1 MANKEQQKNQF
12 QLNVGTDSDSID
24 PKDDERWMTSQQRD
38 KFTTMLT
45 GCFRKVMDDWHPHES
60 CRVVTAIERL
70 LYKSIDTNL
79 LMKNRIFK
87 DGMTFSFHLMED
99 TGSDDLFDLLLDYHP
114 DKWAFICGEFSRNG
128 TVELVYEDRYL
139 NSPLG
144 CLMLA
149 QFIRRMSFQL
159 HLAFRSIRIYVSKKD
174 FHVKNNDN
182 TLKLISKFS
191 YPENRDQFLRQC
203 MEKLVCQPFELIDKN
218 INHTRSLRVSN
229 GEYELDIHPEG
240 GISHGWELMDRN
252 STLTAED
259 ILRNPEINIQCF
271 NRLANSFDRKGIP
284 YMVEFKPVQKAEI
297 HQ

>member
-1 MANKEQQKNQF
+1 MKTNQHDCPFQQD
-12 QLNVGTDSDSID
+12 VGTDQGCNSPNDY
-24 PKDDERWMTSQQRD
+24 ENWMKSRHRD

-45 GCFRKVMDDWHPHES
+45 CCFRKVMGDWHPHES

-79 LMKNRIFK
+79 LMKNQIFK

-99 TGSDDLFDLLLDYHP
+99 TGSDDLFDLLLGYHP

-149 QFIRRMSFQL
+149 QFVRRMSFQL